1 MRKHPKIK
9 DCGVVGIPN
18 LEWGEIIGASI
29 ILETNDLDIEKLKE
43 WLNEK
48 LPSYKTPKKYI
59 IQDDLPRNVMGKVTK
74 KDITK
79 LFTNNL

>member
-48 LPSYKTPKKYI
+48 LPSYKTPKTYI

-79 LFTNNL
+79 LFTNN